1 MKRSLSV
8 LFITILLTSTICSC
22 RSSKESEIQTTQK
35 VEIVATDTATAV
47 STHDIISLM
56 TATSAVE
63 LSDIHVEFFSP
74 DSLHPESR
82 ASPIKSLSIGK
93 ASSKIDSEFITMVT
107 DSSATSSAGTLNAIS
122 DQSSHREDKHKADAL
137 RPDDWLVAFAIAGVL
152 IIISVI
158 QTVRYREK

>member
-1 MKRSLSV
+1 MKRFISV

-35 VEIVATDTATAV
+35 VEIVATDTTAVV
-47 STHDIISLM
+47 STHDIFSLM
-56 TATSAVE
+56 TATSDYE
-63 LSDIHVEFFSP
+63 LSDIRVEFFAP
-74 DSLHPESR
+74 DSLHPEAR
-82 ASPIKSLSIGK
+82 AAPRTLSIGK
-93 ASSKIDSEFITMVT
+93 ASSKIDSEIITMVT

>member
-1 MKRSLSV
+1 MKRFISV
-8 LFITILLTSTICSC
+8 LFITILLTSAICSC
-22 RSSKESEIQTTQK
+22 RSSKESEIQTAQK
-35 VEIVATDTATAV
+35 VEIVATDTAAAV

-56 TATSAVE
+56 TATSEFE
-63 LSDIHVEFFSP
+63 LSDIRVEFFPP
-74 DSLHPESR
+74 DSLHPEAR
-82 ASPIKSLSIGK
+82 AAPRTLSIGK
-93 ASSKIDSEFITMVT
+93 AYSKNETENFTMVT